1 MKKCFSTAPL
11 FLLLLILAACSS
23 GPTSA
28 GTVTIDTPDLVVA
41 NVERAFNLKW
51 YALYAMKETAPKTA
65 EELAGRNWIL
75 CSRYQDASNNLM
87 WLSQNTE
94 PLKLAH
100 FNLITG
106 PKSKRVEMLSSCKAA
121 FETEPKSIL
130 LIDRDFKFE
139 FIDKTVELKLK

>member
-1 MKKCFSTAPL
+1 MKACFLSAPL
-11 FLLLLILAACSS
+11 FLVSIILVACSS
-23 GPTSA
+23 GATSA

-41 NVERAFNLKW
+41 NVERAFNPKW
-51 YALYAMKETAPKTA
+51 HALYAMKETAPQTA

-75 CSRYQDASNNLM
+75 CSRYADASNNLL
-87 WLSQNTE
+87 WLSQNAE

-106 PKSKRVEMLSSCKAA
+106 PKSKRGEMLSSCKAN

-130 LIDRDFKFE
+130 VIDRDFKFE
-139 FIDKTVELKLK
+139 FIDKMVELKLK